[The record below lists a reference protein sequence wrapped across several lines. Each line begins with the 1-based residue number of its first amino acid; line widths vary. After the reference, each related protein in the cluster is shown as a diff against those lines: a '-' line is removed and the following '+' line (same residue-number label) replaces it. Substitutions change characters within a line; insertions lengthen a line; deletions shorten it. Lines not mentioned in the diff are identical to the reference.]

1 MKHLA
6 GAQAKEIRKYG
17 RVLLIYLEN
26 QKPETDNA
34 FTICALILRK
44 VVEMSKVIFTHIHIE
59 NFCNHKVFDADLFE
73 KTLVSGHN
81 KSGKST
87 IRNAILWV
95 LYGSLENG
103 KDAGTSIR
111 PQTEDGKPV
120 DFVDISVSLTIN
132 VDGSEYIL
140 TKKQRQKWTT
150 HRGSE
155 EKVKTGNENI
165 YEISGIPKREKDFK
179 EFVNENVCSIE
190 ELPFCMSASTFLSL
204 DAKKRR
210 AKVLGLAKS
219 FTDDD
224 VIATDA
230 RFEMLR
236 NDLRVGTID
245 EIMKRSK
252 QTLSALKKTLSELPA
267 RIDEASKQIVEFPF
281 SELELERKTLNDDL
295 AKIAEAE
302 NEKTET
308 ESRIMK
314 AKFELSE
321 IENRITSKANDK
333 QNEYN
338 LAIMWLNNTL
348 RSLNDEIARYESDK
362 EKAMSLIKNN
372 EVAIKEAEKQKEIAS
387 ERVFD
392 DSSLVCPTCGQ
403 EYPRDKE
410 KEIRERFE
418 KNRQDEMSRLVD
430 YIESLKNGMQTAK
443 ARVEDCEKLISE
455 KTDKAY
461 YVKRDIQNNENFLA
475 GVVLDD
481 PTKDDAYKA
490 KQDEITALQAKV
502 EKYALDNSKAEINAK
517 IKEVERKLAQA
528 ESNNRAE
535 ERIEQLKAEQK
546 VVAQNI
552 LNQERIIALLEDY
565 NKAKIG
571 MLEDSVN
578 QYFDLIK
585 WKFFIQQENGSLAET
600 CKILVGGVD
609 YEVTLNK
616 SDRILCQIDLCKG
629 FMKSAGVNMPL
640 LADDMESV
648 DSDRV
653 PDYDGQMILFKREDS
668 ELIVKS
674 M

>member
-1 MKHLA
+1 MK
-6 GAQAKEIRKYG
+6 Q
-17 RVLLIYLEN
+17 
-26 QKPETDNA
+26 T
-34 FTICALILRK
+34 T
-44 VVEMSKVIFTHIHIE
+44 FTHIHIE
-59 NFCNHKVFDADLFE
+59 NFCNHKEFDADLFE

-81 KSGKST
+81 KAGKST

-120 DFVDISVSLTIN
+120 DFVDISVSLTVN

-165 YEISGIPKREKDFK
+165 YEISGIPKREKDYK

-224 VIATDA
+224 VIATNPE
-230 RFEMLR
+230 FEELR
-236 NDLRVGTID
+236 ADLKVGTVE
-245 EIMKRSK
+245 EIMKRCK
-252 QTLSALKKTLSELPA
+252 QTHSTLKKTLEELPV
-267 RIDEASKQIVEFPF
+267 RIDEASKQIVEFDF
-281 SELELERKTLNDDL
+281 SALELEKKSLNEKLTQL
-295 AKIAEAE
+295 AKAETDKVELDKQILNARFELSAIENKLTSDANAKQNEIKLAIAELKNDIRKVSDYIVSLE
-302 NEKTET
+302 NEK
-308 ESRIMK
+308 
-314 AKFELSE
+314 
-321 IENRITSKANDK
+321 
-333 QNEYN
+333 
-338 LAIMWLNNTL
+338 
-348 RSLNDEIARYESDK
+348 
-362 EKAMSLIKNN
+362 EKAQVLIQNN
-372 EVAIKEAEKQKEIAS
+372 ERAISEAEKQKELAS
-387 ERVFD
+387 TKAFD
-392 DSSLVCPTCGQ
+392 DTSLVCPTCGQ
-403 EYPRDKE
+403 NYPEDKE
-410 KEIRERFE
+410 KEIRNRFE
-418 KNRQDEMSRLVD
+418 QNRQDEMNRLVD
-430 YIESLKNGMQTAK
+430 YIESLKAGMQTA
-443 ARVEDCEKLISE
+443 SE
-455 KTDKAY
+455 KVEKIEGLIKTNKQLKADTEA
-461 YVKRDIQNNENFLA
+461 KIQAKENDSTNI
-475 GVVLDD
+475 VLVD
-481 PTKDDAYKA
+481 PTKDKAYRA
-490 KQDEITALQAKV
+490 KQDEIATLESKA
-502 EKYALDNSKAEINAK
+502 EKYVFGDMKAEINAK
-517 IKEVERKLAQA
+517 IKEVERQLAQA
-528 ESNNRAE
+528 AVNAKLE
-535 ERIEQLKAEQK
+535 ERIEQLKKERK
-546 VVAQNI
+546 IVSQNI
-552 LNQERIIALLEDY
+552 LNQERIIALIDKY
-565 NKAKIG
+565 NKTKIS

-653 PDYDGQMILFKREDS
+653 PDYDGQQIFFRRDDCDLRVDEWS
-668 ELIVKS
+668 
-674 M
+674 

>member
-1 MKHLA
+1 MGK
-6 GAQAKEIRKYG
+6 
-17 RVLLIYLEN
+17 VLF
-26 QKPETDNA
+26 K
-34 FTICALILRK
+34 
-44 VVEMSKVIFTHIHIE
+44 HIHIE
-59 NFCNHKVFDADLFE
+59 NFCNHKEFDADLFE

-81 KSGKST
+81 KAGKST

-120 DFVDISVSLTIN
+120 DFVDISVSLTVN

-179 EFVNENVCSIE
+179 EFINENVCSIE

-224 VIATDA
+224 VIATDPK
-230 RFEMLR
+230 FEELR
-236 NDLRVGTID
+236 SDLKIGTV
-245 EIMKRSK
+245 EELMKRSK
-252 QTLSALKKTLSELPA
+252 QTNTTLKKTLEELPA
-267 RIDEASKQIVEFPF
+267 RIDEASKQIIDLPL
-281 SELELERKTLNDDL
+281 SELELEKKSLDDAL
-295 AKIAEAE
+295 EKIAQAE
-302 NEKTET
+302 KEKADI
-308 ESRIMK
+308 ESQIMQ
-314 AKFELSE
+314 AKFDLSE
-321 IENRITSKANDK
+321 IENRITSKAKDK
-333 QNEYN
+333 QNEIRIALMELKN
-338 LAIMWLNNTL
+338 KQRIA
-348 RSLNDEIARYESDK
+348 NDEAAKYESEK
-362 EKAMSLIKNN
+362 EKELNLIKNN

-387 ERVFD
+387 ERIFD

-403 EYPRDKE
+403 NYPADKE

-430 YIESLKNGMQTAK
+430 YIDTLKNGLQTAK
-443 ARVEDCEKLISE
+443 CHVEEYEKLIAE
-455 KTDKAY
+455 
-461 YVKRDIQNNENFLA
+461 KRDIASSLDTEIQDKEIWIA
-475 GVVLDD
+475 GITLDD
-481 PTKDDAYKA
+481 PTKDDSYKA

-502 EKYALDNSKAEINAK
+502 DKYALDNSKAEINAK

-528 ESNNRAE
+528 EANNRAE
-535 ERIEQLKAEQK
+535 ERIAQLKAEQK

-629 FMKSAGVNMPL
+629 FMKSVGVNMPL

-653 PDYDGQMILFKREDS
+653 PDYDGQMILFEREDS
-668 ELIVKS
+668 ELTVKS

>member
-1 MKHLA
+1 
-6 GAQAKEIRKYG
+6 
-17 RVLLIYLEN
+17 
-26 QKPETDNA
+26 
-34 FTICALILRK
+34 
-44 VVEMSKVIFTHIHIE
+44 MSKVIFKHIHIE
-59 NFCNHKVFDADLFE
+59 NFCNHKEFDADLPL
-73 KTLVSGHN
+73 KTIISGYN
-81 KSGKST
+81 KQGKTS
-87 IRNAILWV
+87 ILNAILFV
-95 LYGSLENG
+95 TTGKLQNG
-103 KDAGTSIR
+103 ADAGDSIR
-111 PQTEDGKPV
+111 PHDLVGNRI
-120 DFVDISVSLTIN
+120 DFVESRVDLTTDI
-132 VDGSEYIL
+132 DGAEFIL
-140 TKKQRQKWTT
+140 TKIQRQKWVKK
-150 HRGSE
+150 RGNDE
-155 EKVKTGNENI
+155 AEFQGNENV
-165 YEISGIPKREKDFK
+165 YEISGIPKKAKDF
-179 EFVNENVCSIE
+179 EQFITENICPIE
-190 ELPFCMSASTFLSL
+190 ELPFCINANVFLSL
-204 DAKKRR
+204 DNKKRR

-224 VIATDA
+224 VIATDE
-230 RFEMLR
+230 RFEELR

-252 QTLSALKKTLSELPA
+252 QTLSALKKTLAELPA

-281 SELELERKTLNDDL
+281 SELELERKALNDDL

-308 ESRIMK
+308 ESQIMK

-321 IENRITSKANDK
+321 IENRITSKAKDK
-333 QNEYN
+333 QNDYN
-338 LAIMWLNNTL
+338 LAIMGLNNTL

-392 DSSLVCPTCGQ
+392 DSSLICPTCGQ

-418 KNRQDEMSRLVD
+418 KNRQDEMNRLVD

-443 ARVEDCEKLISE
+443 YRVGECEKLISE
-455 KTDKAY
+455 KTDKAF

-481 PTKDDAYKA
+481 PSKDETYKA
-490 KQDEITALQAKV
+490 KQDEITALQAKA

-528 ESNNRAE
+528 EANNRAE

-578 QYFDLIK
+578 EYFDIVRFRFWKPLI
-585 WKFFIQQENGSLAET
+585 NGGMEECLYVE
-600 CKILVGGVD
+600 VD
-609 YEVTLNK
+609 GTSFDGLLNK
-616 SDRILCQIDLCKG
+616 SDRLLAQADLCKG
-629 FMKSAGVNMPL
+629 FCKAVGVVLPQIL
-640 LADDMESV
+640 DDTESI
-648 DSDRV
+648 DSDRL
-653 PDYDGQMILFKREDS
+653 PKYEGQQIFLKRDDC
-668 ELIVKS
+668 ELSVNKLG
-674 M
+674 